1 MCTPGYFNRMNAD
14 ADGEP
19 EAKHYGVLDVLSNDM
34 LPGNRELSGG
44 KHPALLVLV
53 AV

>member
-1 MCTPGYFNRMNAD
+1 MNAD

-34 LPGNRELSGG
+34 LSSDGEFSGVE
-44 KHPALLVLV
+44 HPVLLVLV

>member
-1 MCTPGYFNRMNAD
+1 MNAD

-34 LPGNRELSGG
+34 LPGDGEFSGG